1 MNKVE
6 SFEQACSLLGIG
18 TELPDVSMMPEKDR
32 ESIHSFYKLTII
44 IRATNLRPDGT
55 SWEPDWLDATQ
66 RKWYN
71 WFWVEEVD
79 GNAGLGCSH
88 TNSTAT
94 LAPANLGSRLCFETM
109 EQAVYVRETFKGLYA
124 KYLL

>member
-6 SFEQACSLLGIG
+6 SFEHACTLLGIG
-18 TELPDVSMMPEKDR
+18 TELPDVSMVPEKER
-32 ESIHSFYKLTII
+32 ESLLSFYKLTII
-44 IRATNLRPDGT
+44 IRATNTRPDGT
-55 SWEPDWLDATQ
+55 IWEPDWLNEGQ

-79 GNAGLGCSH
+79 GTAGLGFSH
-88 TNSTAT
+88 TYVTTSLTNAYI
-94 LAPANLGSRLCFETM
+94 GSRLCFETA
-109 EQAVYVRETFKGLYA
+109 EQAIYVRETFKDLYA

>member
-6 SFEQACSLLGIG
+6 SFEHACTLLGIG
-18 TELPDVSMMPEKDR
+18 TELPDVSMVPEKER
-32 ESIHSFYKLTII
+32 ESLLSFYKLTII
-44 IRATNLRPDGT
+44 IRATNTRPDGT
-55 SWEPDWLDATQ
+55 TWEPDWLNEGQ

-79 GNAGLGCSH
+79 GTAGLGCS
-88 TNSTAT
+88 TTYYTTSST
-94 LAPANLGSRLCFETM
+94 LANIGSQLCFETA
-109 EQAVYVRETFKGLYA
+109 EQAIYVRETFKDLYA